1 MLGCALS
8 ARVNLKMQ
16 ENSLRTLLLRKKL
29 LRGKGEI
36 YIVADVAVD
45 AENLRITVIYKEFVT
60 LGPTWSSYLEDFLRF
75 NEPLENHKEE
85 TENE

>member
-1 MLGCALS
+1 MLTVDEIKAQNDASYFIGE
-8 ARVNLKMQ
+8 M
-16 ENSLRTLLLRKKL
+16 
-29 LRGKGEI
+29 RGKKYKNYKGDV

-45 AENLRITVIYKEFVT
+45 TENLRITVIYKEFVT

-75 NEPLENHKEE
+75 NEPLENYKEE

>member
-1 MLGCALS
+1 MLTVKEVKAQNK
-8 ARVNLKMQ
+8 AAYFKTEM
-16 ENSLRTLLLRKKL
+16 
-29 LRGKGEI
+29 RGKRYKDYKGDI

-45 AENLRITVIYKEFVT
+45 AENLRITVIYKDFVT

-85 TENE
+85 TENEQS